1 MTAPDTSKVELG
13 TLRIRNQDVPIR
25 TVWIEQNKLQFYVDN
40 PRIYS
45 VVRAGGKLPDQTE
58 IYEELLEQEHVRE
71 LKEDIKLNGG
81 LIDPLIVKDG
91 SLEVLEGNSRLAA
104 CRWLYQ
110 NDTTNAVLWGK
121 VKCTL
126 LPKDIAE
133 QLIFAL
139 LGQYHIRG
147 KKDWIPY
154 EQAGFL
160 YRRFH
165 HHKQDIPTVANELG
179 IKTGEAQHKVKV
191 FEFMVK
197 HNEVKRDRWSFYD
210 EYIKSTKI
218 KKARDQYADFD
229 KIVVQKIRK
238 GEIKRAVDVRDSLPA
253 ICVSP
258 AKNLKRFVEG
268 KIDFEEAYGSAM
280 DAGQGNAD
288 YKRLH
293 SFRQWIAKAD
303 TEKDLVETKEKN
315 IRDKICFELDK
326 IEKRAK
332 QLAAAMT
339 KKS

>member
-1 MTAPDTSKVELG
+1 MAPPNTSKVEHG
-13 TLRIRNQDVPIR
+13 TLRIRSQDVPIR
-25 TVWIEQNKLQFYVDN
+25 TVWIEQSKLKFYVDN

-45 VVRAGGKLPDQTE
+45 VVRAGGKEPDQTE
-58 IYEELLEQEHVRE
+58 IYKELLDQEHVRE

-81 LIDPLIVKDG
+81 LIDPLIVKEG
-91 SLEVLEGNSRLAA
+91 TMEVIEGNSRLAA
-104 CRWLYQ
+104 CRWLYE
-110 NDTTNAVLWGK
+110 NDTDNALLWGK

-126 LPKDIAE
+126 LPKDIEE
-133 QLIFAL
+133 QLVFAI

-147 KKDWIPY
+147 KKDWLPY

-165 HHKQDIPTVANELG
+165 YHKEDILTVASELG
-179 IKTGEAQHKVKV
+179 IKAGKAQHDIRV

-229 KIVVQKIRK
+229 KIIVQKIRK
-238 GEIKRAVDVRDSLPA
+238 SEIKRAVDIRDRLPA
-253 ICVSP
+253 ICVGP
-258 AKNLKRFVEG
+258 ARNLKRFVEG
-268 KIDFEEAYGSAM
+268 KVDFEEAHSTAM
-280 DAGQGNAD
+280 DAGGGNAE

-293 SFRQWIAKAD
+293 TFRQWISKAD
-303 TEKDLVETKEKN
+303 TEKDLTETKEKN
-315 IRDKICFELDK
+315 IRDRITFELNR

-332 QLAAAMT
+332 QLHAAMA
-339 KKS
+339 K